1 MKKMIFGA
9 VAVVAMSGV
18 ATAQD
23 SIAYWS
29 QNNNALSGGGFG
41 FEVGD
46 FPQGADF
53 GVQAGTAS
61 IQPND
66 VMLAAQNA
74 GVYVNLQS
82 FAGTSENAQFGEPSG
97 GSLSIVGSDVN
108 GQWLDIVFD
117 ASSYTNLVLTWA
129 QRGTS
134 TGFDSRTV
142 SVSTDGQSFTEI
154 YSNLGALSSTWTVET
169 ADAGSLLDGAST
181 AIFRF
186 TFDGAT
192 STNGN
197 NRLDNILIQG
207 SVIPTPGA
215 VALLGVA
222 GLAGIRRR
230 R

>member
-9 VAVVAMSGV
+9 VAAVAISGV

-29 QNNNALSGGGFG
+29 QNSNDLPGGGFG
-41 FEVGD
+41 YEVGD

-53 GVQAGTAS
+53 GVQAGTAT
-61 IQPND
+61 IQPSD
-66 VMLAAQNA
+66 GMLANVNA

-82 FAGTSENAQFGEPSG
+82 FSGTSENAQFGEASG
-97 GSLSIVGSDVN
+97 GSLSVVGDAVN
-108 GQWLDIVFD
+108 GQWIDFVFD
-117 ASSYTNLVLTWA
+117 ASSYMDLVLTWA

-134 TGFDSRTV
+134 TGFSSRSV
-142 SVSTDGQSFTEI
+142 SVSADGQNFTEI
-154 YSNLGALSSTWTVET
+154 YSNSGALTSSWTVET

-207 SVIPTPGA
+207 STIPTPGA
-215 VALLGVA
+215 VALLGLA
-222 GLAGIRRR
+222 GLTGIRRR